1 MNFKYGGQAY
11 NSTLVSIENV
21 NLEKYS
27 GDKRVLTDRWKEV
40 GDVSALKSLKDR
52 TYTTK
57 PTSRFVQDDNELRL
71 GSVSLGYTFNR
82 QQLRKIGISALR
94 LQLSTED
101 LFTLSSIKQE
111 RGTAYPFA
119 RTYNFSLNFTL

>member
-1 MNFKYGGQAY
+1 MQQIYKYAMSRLSCLCGTFRQGAGTGRAGGSA
-11 NSTLVSIENV
+11 
-21 NLEKYS
+21 
-27 GDKRVLTDRWKEV
+27 RWKEV

-111 RGTAYPFA
+111 RGTTYPFA